1 MFVSKLRAHTIIEVE
16 VVFTKGNLC
25 CYKEVCS
32 GASPLHQHSALSLI
46 DGDSQERHVSLSKL
60 HVTFAMELD

>member
-1 MFVSKLRAHTIIEVE
+1 VE